1 MEAPPASEGP
11 RYAVVVATKD
21 RGAKIVALLESIA
34 LSDTDSYELV
44 VVDQSPADDTEK
56 AIAPFLA
63 DPRITYVRSNV
74 AGTSRARNR
83 GIAMTTAP
91 YIVITDDDC
100 IVPANWLTEICR
112 PFETHATVGVVFCN
126 VEPVPVTEL
135 GVTPQVHFPA
145 NRVIM
150 SVRDVWS
157 TSSHGLALGAGMA
170 IRRAMLADV
179 KGFDEVLGPGATFPA
194 AEDNDLAWRGLLRGW
209 WTYHSTDVAV
219 IHDGFR
225 PISEL
230 RGLVIRDFFGVGGTA
245 AKYLRARRWQVLRLL
260 LSWIVHF
267 GIVEPT
273 RDVLARRRPR
283 GLRRPYMLLRGVAR
297 GLRTPFDPATMCYR
311 VAGSPIAARAAP

>member
-1 MEAPPASEGP
+1 M
-11 RYAVVVATKD
+11 VVATKD
-21 RGAKIVALLESIA
+21 RGAQIVALLESIA
-34 LSDTDSYELV
+34 LSDADDYEVV
-44 VVDQSPADDTEK
+44 VVDQSTTDDTEK

-63 DPRITYVRSNV
+63 DPRITYVHSNV

-100 IVPANWLTEICR
+100 IVPSNWLDAICR
-112 PFETHATVGVVFCN
+112 PFETHASVGVVFCN
-126 VEPVPVTEL
+126 VVPVPVTEL

-145 NRVIM
+145 NRVITN
-150 SVRDVWS
+150 VADVWS
-157 TSSHGLALGAGMA
+157 TSSHGLTLGAGMA

-179 KGFDEVLGPGATFPA
+179 HGFDEVLGPGATFPA

-225 PISEL
+225 PMAEL
-230 RGLVIRDFFGVGGTA
+230 RDLVVRDFFGVGGTA

-260 LSWIVHF
+260 LSWVVHF
-267 GIVEPT
+267 GIIEPA

-283 GLRRPYMLLRGVAR
+283 GLRRPYMLMRGVGR
-297 GLRTPFDPATMCYR
+297 GLRTPFDPTTMCYR
-311 VAGSPIAARAAP
+311 AAHSASSAPATP

>member
-1 MEAPPASEGP
+1 MGAPPASEGP

-21 RGAKIVALLESIA
+21 RGSKIVALLESIA
-34 LSDTDSYELV
+34 LSDTDDYELV
-44 VVDQSPADDTEK
+44 VVDQSTTDDTKK
-56 AIAPFLA
+56 AMAPFVA

-74 AGTSRARNR
+74 PGTSRARNR

-100 IVPANWLTEICR
+100 TVPHDWLPAICG
-112 PFETHATVGVVFCN
+112 PFETHAAVGVVFCS

-135 GVTPQVHFPA
+135 GVTPQVHFAA
-145 NRVIM
+145 NRVIT

-157 TSSHGLALGAGMA
+157 NSGHGLALGAGMA
-170 IRRAMLADV
+170 IRRAMLVDV

-209 WTYHSTDVAV
+209 WTFHTPDVAV

-225 PISEL
+225 PMSEL
-230 RGLVIRDFFGVGGTA
+230 RDLVTRDFFGVGGTV
-245 AKYLRARRWQVLRLL
+245 AKYLRVRQWRVLRLL
-260 LSWIVHF
+260 LTWTIHF
-267 GIVEPT
+267 GVAEPA

-283 GLRRPYMLLRGVAR
+283 GLRRPYMMMRGVFR
-297 GLRTPFDPATMCYR
+297 GLRAPFDPATVCYK
-311 VAGSPIAARAAP
+311 VDGGQSSAGAAP